1 MHSIQHRDNE
11 NQWMTNHTGFTAEIS
26 TTSDQVDVVKV
37 FFTVLTIISVSF
49 AGLML
54 WANLTL
60 DFVNRYA

>member
-1 MHSIQHRDNE
+1 MHSIQHRGNE
-11 NQWMTNHTGFTAEIS
+11 NQWMTNNTGLTAE
-26 TTSDQVDVVKV
+26 TGTNSDQVDVVKV